1 MKITKIPGLG
11 RFGIYIDDVDFTTMT
26 DDEWMEIGKLHLENL
41 VTIIRSC
48 NMSWE
53 TQPDWTEKFGPRRS
67 GIRYYM
73 EKKYGQGWNWLYT
86 EALADNPI
94 LSELDRYTI
103 KAISKVQYQT
113 PSGKSFMKV
122 SGARDAEGNA
132 LGMFAEGE
140 LLWHSNESGTL
151 TWTPGV
157 ALLAQKNVVGS
168 ATGFVT
174 TVDYY
179 ENVSDSFRREL
190 DEMIILHRFTP
201 GKINPGLNKEQD
213 AIMHANMCPEDD
225 RELPMVIQ
233 SPGGLIGL
241 HHSINTAY
249 SIKGMSK
256 KESDEVFDRINK
268 ELFVDKYMYD
278 HWYQNNNDLMLFDNS
293 ITLHRRLGNI
303 EDRMCYRIAH
313 DYTNLQTGPYQ
324 PYLHEPFIGEYDRE
338 IRHIV
343 KIAGIKN
350 FKLPSRNLMGSIKS
364 FVGKY
369 AHA

>member
-1 MKITKIPGLG
+1 MKISKIPGLG
-11 RFGIYIDDVDFTTMT
+11 RFGIIIDNVDFNKLS
-26 DDEWMEIGKLHLENL
+26 DEEWMEIGQLHLKNL
-41 VTIIRSC
+41 VTVIRNTNC
-48 NMSWE
+48 
-53 TQPDWTEKFGPRRS
+53 TKDQFVDRVLKFGET
-67 GIRYYM
+67 RYGLKNYLI
-73 EKKYGQGWNWLYT
+73 KKYDRPW
-86 EALADNPI
+86 PI
-94 LSELDRYTI
+94 IVNDVQENASYIDSDDSIAI
-103 KAISKVQYQT
+103 KSLFKTQETTA
-113 PSGKSFMKV
+113 SGYDV
-122 SGARDAEGNA
+122 SRVTGGYNEDGSPKG
-132 LGMFAEGE
+132 LFAEGE

>member
-151 TWTPGV
+151 TFTPGV
-157 ALLAQKNVVGS
+157 TLLGVQNMIGS
-168 ATGFVT
+168 ATGFIT
-174 TVDYY
+174 TPDYY
-179 ENVSDSFRREL
+179 ESVSNAFRSEL
-190 DEMIILHRFTP
+190 DEMILLHRFIP
-201 GKINPGLNKEQD
+201 GAINPGLRQD
-213 AIMHANMCPEDD
+213 QDEIVHHNMCPINDIEI
-225 RELPMVIQ
+225 PMTIV
-233 SPGGLIGL
+233 SPGGIKGL
-241 HHSINTAY
+241 HYSVNTAY
-249 SIKGMSK
+249 SIKGISK
-256 KESDEVFDRINK
+256 EDSDKIFDEINK
-268 ELFVDKYMYD
+268 ELFVEMKI
-278 HWYQNNNDLMLFDNS
+278 S
-293 ITLHRRLGNI
+293 II
-303 EDRMCYRIAH
+303 
-313 DYTNLQTGPYQ
+313 
-324 PYLHEPFIGEYDRE
+324 
-338 IRHIV
+338 
-343 KIAGIKN
+343 
-350 FKLPSRNLMGSIKS
+350 
-364 FVGKY
+364 
-369 AHA
+369 